1 MAWPSAGPSRSYN
14 LHQDLPPVPPGLP
27 MKMPSPMHSP
37 NPDQGWNTMNG
48 NGHTQGYDAAEER
61 GEGSKRNP
69 LVDLMDSERTYVEQ
83 LALVIR
89 VSFILD
95 FEEGYTDEIASRG
108 CLVKKGLSTSKTRWH
123 VSLCRGGVSGK
134 QGFWECGFI
143 IELNADGR

>member
-1 MAWPSAGPSRSYN
+1 
-14 LHQDLPPVPPGLP
+14 
-27 MKMPSPMHSP
+27 
-37 NPDQGWNTMNG
+37 MNG

-89 VSFILD
+89 VSFSLD

>member
-69 LVDLMDSERTYVEQ
+69 LVDLMDSERVYVEQ

-89 VSFILD
+89 VSHIHLD
-95 FEEGYTDEIASRG
+95 RGEDIAHEIASCG
-108 CLVKKGLSTSKTRWH
+108 CLVKKRLSTSETGWH
-123 VSLCRGGVSGK
+123 VSLCRGGVSSK
-134 QGFWECGFI
+134 QGFRECRSSH
-143 IELNADGR
+143 LA